1 MNTWYNKINDY
12 KNPIS
17 FSDIYLDKYNRI
29 HNDLMSYALDFY
41 VNREYVNCNAYISSY
56 NSYISSYNISSNSSL
71 SYVSYI
77 TANEYKN
84 SYRWIEKS
92 DINKNYWEPSYLFRI
107 SRYPQ
112 KINSVNRF
120 SKTLIDLQPYWK
132 NEYTIAKRNS
142 YFNDNMFLFNDDEPH
157 IYEVD
162 YIDYMKEKIR
172 INDKLTEQ
180 KIWMKFNTL
189 KTDIQKNQDLLKY

>member
-1 MNTWYNKINDY
+1 
-12 KNPIS
+12 
-17 FSDIYLDKYNRI
+17 
-29 HNDLMSYALDFY
+29 MSYALDFY
-41 VNREYVNCNAYISSY
+41 VNQEYVNCNAYISSY
-56 NSYISSYNISSNSSL
+56 NSYISSYNVSTSSSL